1 MQKSFDQGSSLFIFV
16 TKHYVISNI
25 HDALG
30 YMLIVLLNT
39 IRSWFVYRIYNCR
52 SSGNEVLNSLLAD
65 DIVGR
70 LSIDHMDASLYGNDM
85 TGLLILVEGSED
97 SLKRSDEIVN
107 KRCEIFSN
115 DIAEKLYQTI
125 NEQKRRAES
134 GMGFFF
140 E

>member
-1 MQKSFDQGSSLFIFV
+1 MQKSFDQGSSVFIFV
-16 TKHYVISNI
+16 TKHCVISNI

-107 KRCEIFSN
+107 KRCEIVSN